1 MSRQKFRNQ
10 AGGHIDRS
18 RPLKFTFN
26 GRGYTGYQ
34 GDTLASA
41 LLANGVRLIGRSFKY
56 HRPRGIVGGGVEETN
71 ALVRLNTGARS
82 EPNLQATRIELF
94 DGLVAESQN
103 CWPSVGFDVGAMVS
117 LFGRFLPS
125 GFYYKTFKWPARLW
139 PTYEHLIRSA
149 AGMGRTPIELD
160 PDTYAH
166 RYAHCQVL
174 VAGGGPAGLTAA
186 LSAGRSGARVI
197 IADDGA
203 DFGGMLRGQRNT
215 IDGKPAAEWI
225 ADAVAELQTLPEVTL
240 LPRTMVSAYYDHN
253 MLVLNQRLA
262 DHQPR
267 PSAHQPRQRLW
278 QVRAEQVVLAT
289 GAIERPLVFAN
300 NDRPGVMLAS
310 AARTYVNRDGVR
322 PGARCVVFTNNSSA
336 YAAAIDLDA
345 GGIEVM
351 AIVDARTE
359 VPAADLGAATDAG
372 IEVIANHAVV
382 TVRGRCAVKGVSVM
396 QLGPDGET
404 VQGQPIE
411 ISCDLLCMSGGWT
424 PSVHLFSQ
432 SRGKLRYDPE
442 LTAFVPDQSF
452 QAERSVGGA
461 AGIFSSEPE
470 SPLRPLWSV
479 PLPNGIHAKRFVD
492 IQNDVTVDD
501 IALAHREGYRSV
513 EHLKRYTA
521 LGMGTDQGR
530 TSNVNGLAIMA
541 GLRGEDIPAVGT
553 TTFRAP
559 FSPITLGAV
568 AGDGVGEHLAPTRRS
583 PMHRWHQE
591 AGAPFVTA
599 GQWLRPQ
606 CYPQAAESLPRAIA
620 REARHVRQRVGI
632 VDVSTL
638 GKIDL
643 QGPDAAEFLNRVYV
657 NRFDKL
663 AVGRC
668 KYGLMLRDDGH
679 VYDDGTV
686 TRIATH
692 RFLITTTTA
701 HAGGVISHLEYLSQV
716 VWPDLDIQM
725 ISVTDDWAAVAIAG
739 PESRRVLERVTDDID
754 VSNEALP
761 FMAYREGTIACLP
774 ARLMRISFSGELAYE
789 INAPADAGLD
799 LWTSLLAAGE
809 DAGIVPYG
817 TEAMGILRVEKGHVV
832 GNEINGRTTA
842 DDLGFGA
849 MMAAGKPFVGD
860 RLARRQ
866 ALASPDRKQ
875 LVGLIPVDRRQRVP
889 RGAQLVA
896 DPSAPPPVAMIGE
909 VTSTCDS
916 PTLGHPIALGLLLRG
931 RERLGEVI
939 HAHSPL
945 TGQTVAVT
953 VTAPVFIDPEGE
965 RLRG

>member
-1 MSRQKFRNQ
+1 MSRQKFRNRS
-10 AGGHIDRS
+10 GGHIDRAQ
-18 RPLKFTFN
+18 PLNFTFN
-26 GRGYTGYQ
+26 GRRLTGYQ

-41 LLANGVRLIGRSFKY
+41 LLANGLRLIGRSFKY
-56 HRPRGIVGGGVEETN
+56 HRPRGIIGSGVEETN
-71 ALVRLNTGARS
+71 ALVQLNTGART
-82 EPNLQATRIELF
+82 EPNLQATRIELY

-103 CWPSVGFDVGAMVS
+103 CWPSVGFDIGAIVS

-125 GFYYKTFKWPARLW
+125 GFYYKTFKWPTQLW
-139 PTYEHLIRSA
+139 PSYEHVIRHI
-149 AGMGRTPIELD
+149 AGMGRTPIEPD

-166 RYAHCQVL
+166 RYAHCDVL
-174 VAGGGPAGLTAA
+174 VAGGGPAGLSAA
-186 LSAGRSGARVI
+186 LDAGRSGARVI
-197 IADDGA
+197 VADDGA
-203 DFGGMLRGQRNT
+203 DFGGMLRSQRNT
-215 IDGKPAAEWI
+215 VDGQPAAEWI
-225 ADAVAELQTLPEVTL
+225 ADAVAELQTMPEVTL
-240 LPRTMVSAYYDHN
+240 LPKTMVASYYDHN

-267 PSAHQPRQRLW
+267 QRLW
-278 QVRAEQVVLAT
+278 QVRAKQVVLAT

-310 AARTYVNRDGVR
+310 AAQTYVNRDAVR
-322 PGARCVVFTNNSSA
+322 PGERCVVFTNNSSA
-336 YAAAIDLDA
+336 YAAAVDLDT
-345 GGIEVM
+345 GGVEVA
-351 AIVDARTE
+351 AIVDARTD
-359 VPAADLGAATDAG
+359 VPASDIGAATDAG
-372 IEVIANHAVV
+372 IKVIANHAVV
-382 TVRGRCAVKGVSVM
+382 TVRGRRAVKGVSVM
-396 QLGPDGET
+396 QLGPSGET

-411 ISCDLLCMSGGWT
+411 IFCDLLCMSGGWT

-442 LTAFVPDQSF
+442 LTTFVPDQSF

-461 AGIFSSEPE
+461 AGIFSHQPE
-470 SPLRPLWSV
+470 SPLRPLWAV
-479 PLPNGIHAKRFVD
+479 PLPNGTHGKRFVD

-513 EHLKRYTA
+513 EHLKRYTT

-530 TSNVNGLAIMA
+530 TSNINGLAIIA

-568 AGDGVGEHLAPTRRS
+568 AGDAVGEHLVPTRRS

-606 CYPQAAESLPRAIA
+606 CYPQSLESLPRAIA
-620 REARHVRQRVGI
+620 REARHVRERVGI

-686 TRIATH
+686 TRIAEQ
-692 RFLITTTTA
+692 RFLITTTTT
-701 HAGGVISHLEYLSQV
+701 HAGGVMSHLEYFSQV

-725 ISVTDDWAAVAIAG
+725 ISVTDDWAAIAIAG

-754 VSNEALP
+754 VSNDALK
-761 FMAYREGTIACLP
+761 FMGYREGSIAGAP

-789 INAPADAGLD
+789 INVPADAGLD
-799 LWTSLLAAGE
+799 VWTALFKAGG
-809 DAGIVPYG
+809 DLDIIPYG
-817 TEAMGILRVEKGHVV
+817 TEAMGILRIEKGHVT
-832 GNEINGRTTA
+832 GAELNGRVTA

-849 MMAAGKPFVGD
+849 MMASGKPFIGD
-860 RLARRQ
+860 RLARRE
-866 ALASPDRKQ
+866 ALTSPDRKQ
-875 LVGLIPVDRRQRVP
+875 LVGLIPVDHRQRVP

-896 DPSAPPPVAMIGE
+896 DPTEPPPVAMIGE
-909 VTSTCDS
+909 VTSNCDS
-916 PTLGHPIALGLLLRG
+916 PSLGHPIALGLLLRG
-931 RERLGEVI
+931 RERHGEVV

-945 TGQTVAVT
+945 TDETVAVT
-953 VTAPVFIDPEGE
+953 VTEPVFIDPEGE